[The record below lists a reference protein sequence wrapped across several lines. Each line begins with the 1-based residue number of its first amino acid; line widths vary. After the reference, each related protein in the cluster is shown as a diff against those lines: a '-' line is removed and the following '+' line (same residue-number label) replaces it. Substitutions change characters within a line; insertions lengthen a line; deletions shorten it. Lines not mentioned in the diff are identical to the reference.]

1 MRSRVYYFPQGHAEH
16 AHGGGAAELASAA
29 GPRGLPPL
37 VLCCVAGVRF
47 LADPETDEV
56 FAKIQPLRLRRQRP
70 AAAHLSSSPAAA
82 APVGDEA
89 GGGQLRAAM
98 ARARVAG
105 AEPGRREA
113 RLRAAQA
120 CARLDPPPPC
130 RAPVGE
136 GGGGRDGGAAGHGR
150 EGLGP

>member
-1 MRSRVYYFPQGHAEH
+1 MAAAREDA
-16 AHGGGAAELASAA
+16 GAPPPPDPARA
-29 GPRGLPPL
+29 PRLRRPLPPTPPWGAREEGAIGEGASRAAVPPPPL
-37 VLCCVAGVRF
+37 
-47 LADPETDEV
+47 PELRR
-56 FAKIQPLRLRRQRP
+56 QPLRLRRQRP
-70 AAAHLSSSPAAA
+70 AAVHLSSSPAAA
-82 APVGDEA
+82 ASVGDEA

-105 AEPGRREA
+105 AEPSRREA

-136 GGGGRDGGAAGHGR
+136 GGGGRDGRAAGHGR

>member
-1 MRSRVYYFPQGHAEH
+1 MAAAREDA
-16 AHGGGAAELASAA
+16 GAPPPPDPARA
-29 GPRGLPPL
+29 PRLRRPLPPTPPWGAREEGAIGEGRAEPL
-37 VLCCVAGVRF
+37 SRHRR
-47 LADPETDEV
+47 
-56 FAKIQPLRLRRQRP
+56 QPLRLRRQRP

-120 CARLDPPPPC
+120 CARLDPPLPC